1 MRMMSIF
8 AAFVAVSASA
18 APEITN
24 ISVSRND
31 AANMM
36 TLTYDLSEEAIV
48 TVSVTAGGVRL
59 AQEAYGEFGGDVAMV
74 VSAGE
79 GKTVFWKRPGG
90 LVETEVKLAA
100 WTKAD
105 PPDYLAVDLRAA
117 SHWRFYET
125 AGDVPYGVTNRLYKT
140 DKLLLRKIY
149 AAGIKWPMG
158 VSSDVTYKAPMLK
171 LHYVTLTENYYIG
184 VFELTKRQ
192 VGNAVDN
199 EVKLPGAIGTDD
211 LRPYSIS
218 YNNMRGTSKLWPA
231 DGHSVDSSKPV
242 GKIRARTGLTLDL
255 PTEAQWEYAC
265 RAGEA
270 KALYTGEDFTLAN
283 LSKIA
288 WVSQN
293 WSEDPDGE
301 ELTTHEVGLRLPNK
315 WGLYD
320 MAGNGSDVCL
330 DAMSSSPTA
339 TDTDMDP
346 YQGAD
351 AIDPVGTTNSNT
363 ARHARR
369 GGAVAST
376 AGGNTSAVNFST
388 TSSVT
393 ASSHSRENVSA
404 TAGYRH
410 LAYRMTMPAVIP

>member
-1 MRMMSIF
+1 MRVMSIF

-31 AANMM
+31 AANM
-36 TLTYDLSEEAIV
+36 TTITYDLSEEAIV
-48 TVSVTAGGVRL
+48 TVSVTAGGARL
-59 AQEAYGEFGGDVAMV
+59 AQDAYGEFGGDVAMIV
-74 VSAGE
+74 PAGE
-79 GKTVFWKRPGG
+79 GKAVFWKRPGG
-90 LVETEVKLAA
+90 LAETEVKLAA

-117 SHWRFYET
+117 RHWRFYET

-149 AAGIKWPMG
+149 AAGIQWPMG
-158 VSSDVTYKAPMLK
+158 ASSDVTRAAPIHT

-192 VGNAVDN
+192 AGNAVSS
-199 EVKLPGAIGTDD
+199 EVKMPEAIETDD

-218 YNNMRGTSKLWPA
+218 YNNMRGTTKLWPA

-242 GKIRARTGLTLDL
+242 GKIRARTGLEFDL

-265 RAGEA
+265 RAGET
-270 KALYTGEDFTLAN
+270 KALYTGEAFTLAN
-283 LSKIA
+283 LSKIG
-288 WVSQN
+288 WTSDN
-293 WSEDPDGE
+293 WANDPAGE
-301 ELTTHEVGLRLPNK
+301 ELITHEVGLLLPNK

-320 MAGNGSDVCL
+320 MIGNGSDVCL
-330 DAMSSSPTA
+330 DVMSNTASDAMNDETNDVTDPTGPD
-339 TDTDMDP
+339 DT
-346 YQGAD
+346 
-351 AIDPVGTTNSNT
+351 T

-376 AGGNTSAVNFST
+376 SSNKTTAVNYMKSG
-388 TSSVT
+388 
-393 ASSHSRENVSA
+393 SHFRENVSA
-404 TAGYRH
+404 TAGYAH
-410 LAYRMTMPAVIP
+410 LAYRMTMPAVMP